1 MVCTFRTQAGL
12 FFSSLDPG
20 NICQATIFLI
30 HLALL
35 FSPNQGLKA
44 LLTFILCQMGT
55 TQRAP
60 SITGARSASIRTR
73 TGCGTKTALLL
84 VFHRH
89 RFGST
94 MGEALANLSGFSA
107 LFQFQLPT
115 R

>member
-1 MVCTFRTQAGL
+1 MVCTFRTQAGI

-20 NICQATIFLI
+20 NIGQAAIFLI

-35 FSPNQGLKA
+35 FSPKQGLKA
-44 LLTFILCQMGT
+44 LLTFILCQMDT

-60 SITGARSASIRTR
+60 SITYTGSAGIRAG
-73 TGCGTKTALLL
+73 TGCGTKTALLFVL
-84 VFHRH
+84 HRH

-94 MGEALANLSGFSA
+94 MGETLANLSGFSA